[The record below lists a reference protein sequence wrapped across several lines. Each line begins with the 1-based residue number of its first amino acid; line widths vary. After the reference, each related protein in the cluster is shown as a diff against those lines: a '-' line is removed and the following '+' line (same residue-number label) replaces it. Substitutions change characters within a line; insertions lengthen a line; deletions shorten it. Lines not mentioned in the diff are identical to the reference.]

1 VLQRLSQGKAN
12 SNSKISKVKCQL
24 PTLDFGR
31 IEALLYSTGAYASIG
46 RLIEFIFYIYTY
58 NHFISKCRMYSI
70 LPYKIIPHE
79 LLSTIA
85 AAP

>member
-1 VLQRLSQGKAN
+1 
-12 SNSKISKVKCQL
+12 
-24 PTLDFGR
+24 
-31 IEALLYSTGAYASIG
+31 LYSTGAYASIG

>member
-1 VLQRLSQGKAN
+1 MLQRLSQGKAN

-46 RLIEFIFYIYTY
+46 RLIEFIFYIY
-58 NHFISKCRMYSI
+58 
-70 LPYKIIPHE
+70 IP
-79 LLSTIA
+79 TITLFRNVGCTQYF
-85 AAP
+85 PIR

>member
-1 VLQRLSQGKAN
+1 MLQRLSQGKAN

-46 RLIEFIFYIYTY
+46 RLIEFILYIY
-58 NHFISKCRMYSI
+58 
-70 LPYKIIPHE
+70 IP
-79 LLSTIA
+79 TITLFRNVGCTQYF
-85 AAP
+85 PIR

>member
-1 VLQRLSQGKAN
+1 MLQHLSQGKAN

-46 RLIEFIFYIYTY
+46 RLIEFILYIYIY
-58 NHFISKCRMYSI
+58 
-70 LPYKIIPHE
+70 IP
-79 LLSTIA
+79 TITLFRNVGCTQYF
-85 AAP
+85 PIR